1 MTGHACP
8 ECGRRTAGEPGTEH
22 RTPCR
27 CGVGAPTA
35 RLTEDEQRAAR
46 TAEIAAAEDFDP
58 LRIRPYVTL
67 TDHAG
72 PAGDGGWDGGS
83 RSESGTWESAATG
96 TGPPG
101 PGTAGTAGAAG
112 AAGAGEPAIDPG
124 AAATMPLFLAGAGP
138 DADMGTGVG
147 AGTGVGMGAGP
158 GGLGSPGDT
167 GSPGG
172 AAYPAPPDGSRRRT
186 PGAGPAFG
194 SDPVRP
200 RRRRPFGAL
209 AVGAA
214 VAAVVG
220 TAAFAGGLFG
230 GDDGTDEALPEATT
244 SVPDTE
250 EEPAA
255 SVAPSP
261 AASTAPPRT
270 RSPSATP
277 SASTSPSASPTES
290 REPSPT
296 ASASASPKASASPTA
311 DDGAPPATQPAD
323 PPPGLTGASL
333 RPGDRGPEVTELQN
347 RLKEVWLYAGP
358 SDGNYNDQVR
368 SAVVIYQSYQ
378 DIEGDPVGVY
388 GPNTRGVLEAETNG
402 RGRR

>member
-22 RTPCR
+22 RAPCR
-27 CGVGAPTA
+27 CGVGASAA

-46 TAEIAAAEDFDP
+46 AAEIAAAEDFDP

-72 PAGDGGWDGGS
+72 PAGDGDGDGGS
-83 RSESGTWESAATG
+83 RSGSGTWEGAAASG
-96 TGPPG
+96 TWEGAAAGTVPPD
-101 PGTAGTAGAAG
+101 PDTAGAAG
-112 AAGAGEPAIDPG
+112 AAGTGEPAIDPG
-124 AAATMPLFLAGAGP
+124 AASAATMPLFLAGAAQ
-138 DADMGTGVG
+138 DAGTDMGMG
-147 AGTGVGMGAGP
+147 AGTGMGAGGP
-158 GGLGSPGDT
+158 

-172 AAYPAPPDGSRRRT
+172 ATRPAPDGSRRRT
-186 PGAGPAFG
+186 AGSGPAFG

-244 SVPDTE
+244 SAPDTE

-261 AASTAPPRT
+261 SASAAPPRT

-277 SASTSPSASPTES
+277 SASTPPSASPAKS
-290 REPSPT
+290 RESSPT

-311 DDGAPPATQPAD
+311 DDDAPPAPPAD
-323 PPPGLTGASL
+323 PPPGLAASSL
-333 RPGDRGPEVTELQN
+333 RPGDHGPEVTELQN

-358 SDGNYNDQVR
+358 FDGNYNDQVR

-402 RGRR
+402 HGRH